1 MTVSATD
8 PLAPPEVPPVRLETD
23 RLILRQWQHG
33 DLGPVAALRGDVR
46 VGETLGGTLT
56 EDQAH
61 AFAQRMAT
69 EIAGR
74 GWGFFAMED
83 RRSGH
88 FAGFGGLRP
97 IPFETAFTPAIEL
110 GWTLSPALWGQGFA
124 TEAARAASGF
134 AFETLGLDEVVA
146 YTAASN
152 QRSQAVMRRLGMVP
166 DPALDFGH
174 PRLAPDHPLARHV
187 LYRLPRP

>member
-1 MTVSATD
+1 MTASATD
-8 PLAPPEVPPVRLETD
+8 PLVPPEVPSVRIETD
-23 RLILRQWQHG
+23 RLILRQWQQG
-33 DLGPVAALRGDVR
+33 DLAPVAALRGDVR

-56 EDQAH
+56 EDQAR
-61 AFAQRMAT
+61 AFAQRMAA

-152 QRSQAVMRRLGMVP
+152 
-166 DPALDFGH
+166 
-174 PRLAPDHPLARHV
+174 
-187 LYRLPRP
+187 

>member
-1 MTVSATD
+1 MTVSATE
-8 PLAPPEVPPVRLETD
+8 PLVPPEVSSVRIETD
-23 RLILRQWQHG
+23 RLILRQWQQG
-33 DLGPVAALRGDVR
+33 DLAPVAALRGDVR

-56 EDQAH
+56 GDQSH
-61 AFAQRMAT
+61 AFAQRMAA
-69 EIAGR
+69 EIAAR

-83 RRSGH
+83 RRSGD

-97 IPFETAFTPAIEL
+97 VPFEAAFTPAIEL
-110 GWTLSPALWGQGFA
+110 GWTLSPALWGQGLA

-152 QRSQAVMRRLGMVP
+152 QRSQAVMQRLGMVP
-166 DPALDFGH
+166 DPALDFDH